1 VSNENDVCEHGFMAM
16 PQSQLSPRQR
26 TWRRSVP
33 TVVGCLLLLFG
44 TLFLTQRSLMYFP
57 DREAPQPPVGVDE
70 VTLLTDDGLELGAW
84 LFPGSDRLV
93 VVFPGN
99 AGNRSHRAPL
109 AQALQSRG
117 WSVLLVDYRG
127 YGGNPGN
134 PSETGLVADA
144 RAAQAFVSE
153 GQWEQVIYL
162 GESLGCGP
170 ATALAVEHPPDGLVL
185 RSPFP
190 SMAAAAK
197 VHYRVVPTFL
207 LRDRYPISLQL
218 EQVDVPVVVVAGD
231 ADRVIPFALS
241 QEVAEQA
248 DADLIVV
255 VGSDHND
262 PQLAWG
268 PELLRA
274 ADLLA
279 GT

>member
-1 VSNENDVCEHGFMAM
+1 VSTGNDVCEHSFMAM
-16 PQSQLSPRQR
+16 HQNQLPRHQR
-26 TWRRSVP
+26 TWRRSVL
-33 TVVGCLLLLFG
+33 TVVGFLLLLFG
-44 TLFLTQRSLMYFP
+44 TLFLGQRRLIYLP
-57 DREAPQPPVGVDE
+57 DREAPQPPAGVEE
-70 VTLLTDDGLELGAW
+70 VALLTDDGLKLGAW

-93 VVFPGN
+93 VAFPGN
-99 AGNRSHRAPL
+99 AGNRGHRVSL
-109 AQALQSRG
+109 AQALQARG

-134 PSETGLVADA
+134 PSETGLLADA
-144 RAAQAFVSE
+144 RAAQVFVSR
-153 GQWEQVIYL
+153 GKWEQVIYL

-190 SMAAAAK
+190 SMAAVAK
-197 VHYRVVPTFL
+197 VHYPVVPTFL

-255 VGSDHND
+255 AGSDHND

-268 PELLRA
+268 PELMRA

-279 GT
+279 GS